1 MATKPYVIGIDMGGT
16 NTVFGV
22 VDARGHIIARS
33 SIKTQT
39 HKDVNLYVDELCSEI
54 TKIIDSIGG
63 KDMIRGIG
71 VGAPNGNYYT
81 GNVEFAPNLPWK
93 DVIPFSKMI
102 TERIGIPC
110 KLTNDANAAAV
121 GEMTYGIAKGM
132 KNFIMITLGTGV
144 GSGIVINGEV
154 VYGHDGFAGELGHT
168 IAIRDG
174 RPCGCGRKGCLECYT
189 SATGVARTAREILQT
204 RTDDSLLRNIPIDQI
219 ESKDVY
225 NAAEKGDAIALEIF
239 KTTGTILGQSLADF
253 IAFSAP
259 EAIVLFGG
267 LAKAG
272 DYIMNPV
279 REAMEENVLRL
290 WKGKVKLLFSSLKE
304 ADAAVLGASALGW
317 EIEE

>member
-1 MATKPYVIGIDMGGT
+1 MAKPYVVGIDLGGT

-39 HKDVNLYVDELCSEI
+39 HKDVNLYIDELCSEMM
-54 TKIIDSIGG
+54 KIIDSVGG
-63 KDMIRGIG
+63 KDLIRGIG

-93 DVIPFSKMI
+93 DVVPLSKLI
-102 TERIGIPC
+102 SDKVGIAC

-121 GEMTYGIAKGM
+121 GEMTYGVAKGM
-132 KNFIMITLGTGV
+132 RNFIMITLGTGV
-144 GSGIVINGEV
+144 GSGIVVNGEV
-154 VYGHDGFAGELGHT
+154 VYGHDGLAGELGHT
-168 IAIRDG
+168 IAIKNG
-174 RPCGCGRKGCLECYT
+174 RSCGCGRKGCLECYT
-189 SATGVARTAREILQT
+189 SATGVARTAREILANSAEP
-204 RTDDSLLRNIPIDQI
+204 SLLRELDANKI

-225 NAAEKGDAIALEIF
+225 DAAVKGDKVALEIF
-239 KTTGTILGQSLADF
+239 KTTGTILGESLANF

-272 DYIMNPV
+272 DYILNPV